1 MVMISLSC
9 RCASLRFL
17 TGPTRSSTIQNR
29 RMMISSVGMLS
40 SCGYDTCFST
50 TYRTTGGGMCVYNTW
65 FICSRWADPLG
76 LATMVTIAYSTMI
89 NAPGLLQGRARHDSL
104 SCLGVLFY
112 DTVLFLTGFTAH
124 GICPYVAATLRA
136 DILP

>member
-1 MVMISLSC
+1 MVMISLSY

-65 FICSRWADPLG
+65 FIFSRWAEPLG
-76 LATMVTIAYSTMI
+76 LATMVDKQTFPELRLPTRI
-89 NAPGLLQGRARHDSL
+89 GDGE
-104 SCLGVLFY
+104 GVSKSRLRGHNR
-112 DTVLFLTGFTAH
+112 VL
-124 GICPYVAATLRA
+124 
-136 DILP
+136 